1 MKTNLPYRGSATLI
15 GGLLLLAQTSFATAE
30 YEQNIEKSFSATAG
44 GKLTIEADRGSIDVT
59 TDGSDKVEVRVL
71 RQIKGGTKA
80 EADKL
85 FANHEVILE
94 QNGNTIS
101 VTAKNKKEQNWSW
114 SKGRSGLQV
123 RYQVSI
129 PRKFDVKLKT
139 YGDNNHGVDLDGNI
153 Q

>member
-1 MKTNLPYRGSATLI
+1 MKTNLPYSCGATLI
-15 GGLLLLAQTSFATAE
+15 GGLLLLAQTSFAAAD
-30 YEQNIEKSFSATAG
+30 YEQNIEKSFSVTGA
-44 GKLTIEADRGSIDVT
+44 GKLIIQADRGSIDVT

-101 VTAKNKKEQNWSW
+101 ATAKNKK
-114 SKGRSGLQV
+114 
-123 RYQVSI
+123 
-129 PRKFDVKLKT
+129 
-139 YGDNNHGVDLDGNI
+139 
-153 Q
+153 